1 MLTAHYLL
9 VALLSLPGA
18 GAAAQTLDA
27 YNPDKEGLYRFIV
40 TPKNG
45 RLIFPLDSGQQSV
58 ADGDI
63 RSTLSRK
70 KKELTCDFP
79 INV

>member
-18 GAAAQTLDA
+18 GAAAQILDA

-45 RLIFPLDSGQQSV
+45 RLIFPLDDTPASSPLQMVISAQ
-58 ADGDI
+58 
-63 RSTLSRK
+63 
-70 KKELTCDFP
+70 P
-79 INV
+79 